1 MKLFKWMPVSQ
12 LVKKKDLNKR
22 RLFEE
27 ESSRNSFGMDE
38 DSNMSNLSNASDSQ
52 DGLTG
57 QTNTPTQDKE
67 GNHYRYFFISPVIY
81 LNLSP
86 FLFSLLTRVCT
97 RLTDFELF

>member
-27 ESSRNSFGMDE
+27 DSSRNSFGMDE

-52 DGLTG
+52 DGSA
-57 QTNTPTQDKE
+57 QANVQTQDKE
-67 GNHYRYFFISPVIY
+67 GTGTVTAFIFT
-81 LNLSP
+81 L
-86 FLFSLLTRVCT
+86 
-97 RLTDFELF
+97 

>member
-1 MKLFKWMPVSQ
+1 MPVSQ

-67 GNHYRYFFISPVIY
+67 GTVITFDIFKFV
-81 LNLSP
+81 SVS
-86 FLFSLLTRVCT
+86 FSLIY
-97 RLTDFELF
+97 

>member
-67 GNHYRYFFISPVIY
+67 GNHYFFYFTCDIFKFVSVP
-81 LNLSP
+81 
-86 FLFSLLTRVCT
+86 FSLTY
-97 RLTDFELF
+97 